1 MAYNQFVT
9 YLTTKERLTTKQSGN
24 KKWFST
30 ETSLIHTTDAFLKGI
45 DDKKLTACVLLDM
58 SKAFDSVDHQIL
70 LRKIQSVGAS
80 TSALKWFNSY
90 LTNIYQVV
98 RIHSSVSDPLPVEC
112 GVPQGSI
119 LGPLLFS
126 IYVNDLPEV
135 PRHCSTECY
144 VDDTKL
150 FVSFNLHDSQRIVQE
165 MNEDLLQVRNWCF
178 GNRLLLNPDKT
189 KLIVF
194 GSRQMTSKLHE
205 FHLSLLGED
214 ISPVQSARDLGVIFD
229 PNLTFDN
236 HITTSLSECIAR
248 LAQTNWVKHC
258 LDKNTLLTVIFIHA
272 LVFSKMYY
280 CSNVWANSTNKN
292 VSKLQ
297 AVQNFACRIVRGA
310 KKYDHVTPRLKGLSW
325 LPVKDQLYYR
335 QAIMAFKYMTGQ
347 AP

>member
-1 MAYNQFVT
+1 MPSKRKKTRQEKRKRRAGEKAKSKNQECCDTFEP
-9 YLTTKERLTTKQSGN
+9 KN
-24 KKWFST
+24 
-30 ETSLIHTTDAFLKGI
+30 
-45 DDKKLTACVLLDM
+45 
-58 SKAFDSVDHQIL
+58 FDSVDYQIL

-80 TSALKWFNSY
+80 TSALKWFKSY
-90 LTNIYQVV
+90 LTNRYQVL
-98 RIHSSVSDPLPVEC
+98 RIHSSVPDPLPVEC

-205 FHLSLLGED
+205 FHLSLLGKD
-214 ISPVQSARDLGVIFD
+214 ISPVQSARDLGVILD
-229 PNLTFDN
+229 PNVTFDN
-236 HITTSLSECIAR
+236 HITTSVLECIAR
-248 LAQTNWVKHC
+248 LAQINRV
-258 LDKNTLLTVIFIHA
+258 NIA
-272 LVFSKMYY
+272 
-280 CSNVWANSTNKN
+280 
-292 VSKLQ
+292 
-297 AVQNFACRIVRGA
+297 
-310 KKYDHVTPRLKGLSW
+310 
-325 LPVKDQLYYR
+325 
-335 QAIMAFKYMTGQ
+335 
-347 AP
+347 

>member
-90 LTNIYQVV
+90 LTNLYQVV

-205 FHLSLLGED
+205 FHLSLLGKD
-214 ISPVQSARDLGVIFD
+214 ISPVQSARDLGVILD
-229 PNLTFDN
+229 PNLRFDN
-236 HITTSLSECIAR
+236 HITTSVPECIAR
-248 LAQTNWVKHC
+248 LAQINRVKHC
-258 LDKNTLLTVIFIHA
+258 LDKNTLLTVIHA

-280 CSNVWANSTNKN
+280 CSNVWANTTNKN
-292 VSKLQ
+292 VRKLQ
-297 AVQNFACRIVRGA
+297 AVQNFACRIVSGA
-310 KKYDHVTPRLKGLSW
+310 
-325 LPVKDQLYYR
+325 
-335 QAIMAFKYMTGQ
+335 
-347 AP
+347 